1 MVAVAADTSESCSTY
16 NTLCSISHEKKTYL
30 NYNTVGQL
38 FKIIECHRENK
49 KKKYACIAI
58 FLKIK
63 MWDIITRINRLLTLY
78 ITY

>member
-49 KKKYACIAI
+49 KKKNMHVLPF
-58 FLKIK
+58 FLKLQSLIL
-63 MWDIITRINRLLTLY
+63 IY
-78 ITY
+78 A